1 MKNAFYI
8 LILIALGTAQ
18 SFAQS
23 IKDFKLLK
31 GENEVEVI
39 FNYDNLRL
47 QKENY
52 TEEEYKVK
60 HHANLDKKDEGS
72 GDLWI
77 KSWERSKEEIW
88 DPKFLLL
95 ANKYTDKKVRFKKNA
110 TTTKYIL
117 FVDVVW
123 IYTGW
128 DAGIMRQAAKVTSIL
143 KLVSRENPTVVLAQ
157 HKFVDMPGNQFGS
170 NFNNETRIGEGFAK
184 TGKEFAKKIAKSL

>member
-8 LILIALGTAQ
+8 LFLIALGTAQ

-184 TGKEFAKKIAKSL
+184 TGKEFAKKITKSL

>member
-8 LILIALGTAQ
+8 LFLIALGTAQ